1 MNPIDIIHKLQNK
14 GFEAY
19 FIGGAVRDML
29 MNVKPKDFDIVTSAT
44 PEEIIDIFKNKAVIK
59 EVGKSF
65 GVLIIDGIEVATY
78 RSDTYYGGSDKN
90 VKIEYG
96 KTLEED
102 VFRRDFTING
112 IAYNPKTDE
121 FLDYVNGKEDI
132 KNKIVRFI
140 GDPRKR
146 IFEDPNR
153 IIRACRFK
161 ARIDGEIEKNS
172 LEYLFTYSNYIKS
185 HVFPERINLEIMKA
199 MEIKKA
205 SKFFMALKEIHGLK
219 YIFPSL
225 NNCYLTPG
233 GPYHIENVFDHC
245 MGAGDHCSTR
255 FPLIKLAAYLHDVG
269 KFISLRTNIRTN
281 DIWFQGH
288 EITGAA
294 IVERELNK
302 LRFSSDNINIIV
314 NLILLHMRISDSRI
328 QPKAIRRTLAK
339 LKEFD
344 IPYQSLLRLSIC
356 DKMGNRRSRD
366 FFTFKDVKKLVH
378 NFREQ
383 ANRKDSVSQF
393 SDLKVN
399 GYDVMDIT
407 GLKPGREIGKII
419 KYLFDLVVDN
429 PELNNKESLTK
440 LINERNL

>member
-1 MNPIDIIHKLQNK
+1 MKPIDIIHKLQNK

-44 PEEIIDIFKNKAVIK
+44 PEEIIDIFKNQCIK

-65 GVLIIDGIEVATY
+65 GVIIVDGTEVATY

-102 VFRRDFTING
+102 IVRRDFTING

-161 ARIDGEIEKNS
+161 ARINGKIERIS
-172 LEYLFTYSNYIKS
+172 FEYLCTYSKYIKS
-185 HVFPERINLEIMKA
+185 HVSPERIRLEILKS

-205 SKFFMALKEIHGLK
+205 SKFFIALKEIYGLK

-225 NNCYLTPG
+225 DNCHTTPG
-233 GPYHIENVFDHC
+233 GPYHIENVFEHC
-245 MGAGDHCSTR
+245 MDSGDHCSTR
-255 FPLIKLAAYLHDVG
+255 FPLVKLAAYLHDVG
-269 KFISLRTNIRTN
+269 KFISCRTNIRTN

-288 EITGAA
+288 EITGYA
-294 IVERELNK
+294 IVKDELKK
-302 LRFSSDNINIIV
+302 LRFSMDEINTIS
-314 NLILLHMRISDSRI
+314 NLILLHMRISESRI
-328 QPKAIRRTLAK
+328 QPKSVRRTLAK

-344 IPYQSLLRLSIC
+344 LPYQSLLRLSIC
-356 DKMGNRRSRD
+356 DKMGNRRTRD
-366 FFTFKDVKKLVH
+366 FFTFKDVKKLVNH
-378 NFREQ
+378 FREQ

-399 GYDVMDIT
+399 GHDVMEIT
-407 GLKPGREIGKII
+407 GLKPGKEIGNII
-419 KYLFDLVVDN
+419 KYLFDLIVDN